1 MGRFPL
7 TPNRGSFW
15 QFSAALGV
23 ISLAGCAGANRTP
36 PAVEVRV
43 QRVEIPVAV
52 ACIDKTAIP
61 AEPVMIAGRLT
72 GNASQDLDL
81 VSASAL
87 RLRVWGRELRAML
100 GGCVK

>member
-1 MGRFPL
+1 MPMRHK
-7 TPNRGSFW
+7 
-15 QFSAALGV
+15 ALCV
-23 ISLAGCAGANRTP
+23 PWIAIALNTTGCASTTPP

-52 ACIDKTAIP
+52 ACIDKAAIP
-61 AEPVMIAGRLT
+61 AEPEKIAGRLT

-87 RLRVWGRELRAML
+87 RLRSWGRELRAML
-100 GGCVK
+100 GGCVKP